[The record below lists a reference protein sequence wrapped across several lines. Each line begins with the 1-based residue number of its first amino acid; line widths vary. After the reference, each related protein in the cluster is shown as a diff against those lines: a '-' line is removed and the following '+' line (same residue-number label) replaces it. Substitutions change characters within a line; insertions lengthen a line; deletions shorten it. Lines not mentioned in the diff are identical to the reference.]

1 MQQAG
6 ATTSWRNRGLTR
18 LALLGGLVLGIVGLG
33 GAPAHA
39 ALLDANCPGPP
50 DDGTT
55 NQANSRFAQTFTALH
70 TGTVVRAQ
78 VALNK
83 QATNGAFTV
92 QILDTDPSGVPVN
105 GVLGSGT
112 VPGSSIPAGDTT
124 LDATFSSPAPVT
136 AGHLYALVV
145 TRPESWSITDRHG
158 NPCGGEEFYTE
169 GPAFQP
175 NMTPSPYDFV
185 YSVYVNPTNTFTV
198 GKQKGN
204 KLTLTV
210 PGPGSLT
217 VAKKKLL
224 KTTTTPVSG
233 AGAVTVNLK
242 LAKKAKQRLRQKG
255 KLSLNAGITFTPSGG
270 DPATQSKK
278 LKFKNKK

>member
-1 MQQAG
+1 MQQAD
-6 ATTSWRNRGLTR
+6 ATTSWRNRGVTR
-18 LALLGGLVLGIVGLG
+18 LALLGGLVLGMIGLG
-33 GAPAHA
+33 GAPAQA
-39 ALLDANCPGPP
+39 AVLDASCPGPT
-50 DDGTT
+50 DDGTVLME
-55 NQANSRFAQTFTALH
+55 NSRIAQTFTALH

-83 QATNGAFTV
+83 NGTNGDFTV
-92 QILDTDPSGVPVN
+92 QILDTNSSGVPVN

-112 VPGSSIPAGDTT
+112 VPGSSIPAGNTT

-145 TRPESWSITDRHG
+145 TRPEVWNLTDRHA
-158 NPCGGEEFYTE
+158 NPCPGEEFYTQD
-169 GPAFQP
+169 PDFQP
-175 NMTPSPYDFV
+175 NMGPSMYDFV

-217 VAKKKLL
+217 VAKRKLL

-233 AGAVTVNLK
+233 AGAVTVKLK
-242 LAKKAKQRLRQKG
+242 LAKKAKQRLRQRG
-255 KLSLNAGITFTPSGG
+255 KLTVKSGITFTPAGG
-270 DPATQSKK
+270 DPNTETKK
-278 LKFKNKK
+278 LKFKSKK